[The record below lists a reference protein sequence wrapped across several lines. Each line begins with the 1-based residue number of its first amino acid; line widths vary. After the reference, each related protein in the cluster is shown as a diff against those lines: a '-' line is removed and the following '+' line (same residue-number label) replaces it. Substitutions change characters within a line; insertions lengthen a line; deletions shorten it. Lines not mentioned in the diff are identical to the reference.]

1 LETSESKITGYFA
14 KMSNLNPIDFPIGI
28 GDDMA
33 QMCFGGLDT
42 ALITTDMLLDGTH
55 FDLSIHTLE
64 QVGYKSMAES
74 LSDCAAM
81 ATIPFAAVV
90 AVALP
95 KGFGSDQLKE
105 IHKGLLKSGDMFG
118 CKLIG
123 GDITTWGD
131 QRAKLAVN
139 VTVLSKPAATPP
151 IRRSTAK
158 AGDIVCVTGTLGG
171 SIQGKHISFI
181 PRVKEALEIA
191 RIASPTAMM
200 DISDGLSTD
209 LTHLTRLSNVGA
221 IIDEALIPISEAAA
235 NTRFPLMAALNDG
248 EDFEL
253 LFTLSEENF
262 HKLCDNWRMD
272 TPVTSI
278 GRITGKKVLIRYN
291 DGSLKDLLP
300 RGYDHL
306 RNEL

>member
-1 LETSESKITGYFA
+1 
-14 KMSNLNPIDFPIGI
+14 MSNLDPADFPIGI

-33 QMCFGGLDT
+33 QMRFGGLDS

-55 FDLSIHTLE
+55 FDLSVHTLE

-95 KGFGSDQLKE
+95 KGFAPERLKE
-105 IHKGLLKSGDMFG
+105 LHKGLLKSGDMFG

-123 GDITTWGD
+123 GDITTWSD
-131 QRAKLAVN
+131 PNARLAVN

-151 IRRSTAK
+151 VKRSTAK
-158 AGDIVCVTGTLGG
+158 VGDIICVTGTLGG

-191 RIASPTAMM
+191 RLASPSAMM

-209 LTHLTRLSNVGA
+209 LTHLTRLSSVGA
-221 IIDEALIPISEAAA
+221 MIDEALIPVSDAALTTADPISS
-235 NTRFPLMAALNDG
+235 ALNDG

-253 LFTLSEENF
+253 LFTLSPENF
-262 HKLCDNWRMD
+262 RTLKDNWRLD
-272 TPVTSI
+272 TA
-278 GRITGKKVLIRYN
+278 ITAVGEITEKNVLIRCKN
-291 DGSLKDLLP
+291 GSVIGLLP
-300 RGYDHL
+300 KGYDHL